1 MKKLCI
7 LFLASLS
14 VSAFCFVQGKDFKSP
29 KQKGEGSGHC
39 SLVNGSVAVLN
50 ENSPAK
56 LVFDFSNT
64 HMAIFDR
71 KNIKYEDLGPW
82 TEYIAKQGDI
92 SPEAWPEVVTSV
104 LDFSKEKIN
113 KTKSYKLHIDESNP
127 KYEMKVV
134 FEYLNSG
141 STAATITARMWGA
154 GGAAFSGNLIITEI
168 STGKVALNLRLDY
181 IYGVSSMGY
190 HYTPNKRLQ
199 CTIGD
204 IFFGKYLPEV
214 YKKNK

>member
-1 MKKLCI
+1 MKKLFI
-7 LFLASLS
+7 LILASLS
-14 VSAFCFVQGKDFKSP
+14 VSVFCFVQGKDFKSP
-29 KQKGEGSGHC
+29 KQAGEGEGRC
-39 SLVNGSVAVLN
+39 SLVEGSVDVLN
-50 ENSPAK
+50 EDAGAT
-56 LVFDFSNT
+56 LVFDFTNT
-64 HMAIFDR
+64 HMANFDR
-71 KNIKYEDLGPW
+71 KHVTYEDLGPW
-82 TEYIAKQGDI
+82 TEYIANQGDVTT
-92 SPEAWPEVVTSV
+92 EGWPEIVASV
-104 LDFSKEKIN
+104 LDFSKDKIN
-113 KTKSYKLHIDESNP
+113 KTKSYKLHIDEANP
-127 KYEMKVV
+127 KYEMKIV

-141 STAATITARMWGA
+141 STGATMTARMFGA

-168 STGKVALNLRLDY
+168 STGNVALNLRLDF